1 MRIGSLEPK
10 LVGIPENYEIVLHG
24 DACTDHAK
32 NMLIA
37 GPKKRRIMLNF
48 NVSKEKS
55 RVD

>member
-1 MRIGSLEPK
+1 MGM
-10 LVGIPENYEIVLHG
+10 LVQIMQ
-24 DACTDHAK
+24 K

-55 RVD
+55 RVE